1 LAQPINQQMTSAM
14 KLISSLSLL
23 AMIAGLAATVAL
35 AGGALTAASL
45 SLSLGMLLLP
55 VAMGD
60 MSPRR
65 RLSLP
70 VVASRAERMALA
82 A

>member
-1 LAQPINQQMTSAM
+1 MTPAM

-35 AGGALTAASL
+35 AGGALAAASL

-60 MSPRR
+60 TSSRR
-65 RLSLP
+65 PLSVP